1 MRDDHFKKLKE
12 QQDKRDDIETE
23 TRDQWKCLRWKIIRK
38 ILLTASNYAAVSRLR
53 PTTSCKGTVKKVVY
67 PKELTTPA
75 MQYGL
80 KHKSDAIAALEKI
93 LKMKIEKCGLFIDSE
108 HAFLASTPYRI
119 INDGEGVVEVKTS
132 LQAKDLMVEEAIIQC
147 KSLKTIFVHKNGEY
161 QLSTR
166 HHYYYQVQGQLHI
179 TQRKYCIFALWT
191 PKSVIN
197 V

>member
-1 MRDDHFKKLKE
+1 
-12 QQDKRDDIETE
+12 
-23 TRDQWKCLRWKIIRK
+23 
-38 ILLTASNYAAVSRLR
+38 
-53 PTTSCKGTVKKVVY
+53 
-67 PKELTTPA
+67 

-80 KHKSDAIAALEKI
+80 KHESAAIAALEKI
-93 LKMKIEKCGLFIDSE
+93 LKIKIEKCRLFIDSE
-108 HAFLASTPYRI
+108 HSFLACTPDDI
-119 INDGEGVVEVKTS
+119 INEGGGIVEVKTS

-197 V
+197 VRVEKDDAFWKNKMEEKLVWFYNDCILSELLDPRHSKKMEIRDPDCIIQVKIQKMES